1 MRVHK
6 ALLTG
11 ILCLFAPARSNPVKN
26 SWSIGQTVHTQG
38 GPVSGH
44 AASVAQNVSTYL
56 GIPYAKPPIGDL
68 RFAPPEGYFNHT
80 PIDGSKF
87 GHSCPQSNV
96 FGGSA
101 PPHTEGK
108 NLTAA
113 GLAAFADLTYGYAD
127 SSEDCLTLN
136 VWTKPQFGEKHK
148 AVLIWIYGG
157 GFTIGATSD
166 PIYDG
171 QYIADQEDVVV
182 VTINY
187 RVNIFGF
194 PGAPGYHKNLGIL
207 DQRLAIEWVRDNIRA
222 FGGDPKR
229 ISLFGQSAGGASIDL
244 YSYVYRNDP
253 IAAGLIMQSG
263 TSSIGTFTAA
273 TTADSWYTVTST
285 LGCGDNTTA
294 PATQMACMR
303 TKPTADITAAI
314 PLVNQAY
321 GSAFFWPTIDEEI
334 VFSDYTARLAAGKF
348 AKVPLLIGNTNYEAG
363 YHRTIASIF
372 DQYLSDA
379 EWEGFNLVSFTCPA
393 ASRSSGSV
401 AVGQPTFRYRYFA
414 DFPELALTT
423 YPDSGAYHASEVLP
437 LFDTVKSGSG
447 GGEESGDL
455 VRLGIYLRGAFG
467 MFARNPAE
475 GLVKYGWPK
484 YDVKG
489 ETLVRLGWENG
500 VGPNP
505 GKPEV
510 YDAGCP

>member
-1 MRVHK
+1 MRLPG

-11 ILCLFAPARSNPVKN
+11 ILCLSSPASSTPVGDHKRP
-26 SWSIGQTVHTQG
+26 WTIGQTVHTQG

-44 AASVAQNVSTYL
+44 AASSAHNVSTYL

-96 FGGSA
+96 FGGST
-101 PPHTEGK
+101 PPNTK

-113 GLAAFADLTYGYAD
+113 GLATLDDLTYGYAD

-136 VWTKPQFGEKHK
+136 VWTKPQFGERNK

-157 GFTIGATSD
+157 GYTIGESSD

-171 QYIADQEDVVV
+171 QYIADQEDVVL

-194 PGAPGYHKNLGIL
+194 PGAPGYRTNLGLL

-229 ISLFGQSAGGASIDL
+229 ISLFGQSAGGGSIDML
-244 YSYVYRNDP
+244 SYAYPDDP
-253 IAAGLIMQSG
+253 IAAGLVMESG
-263 TSSIGTFTAA
+263 TTAFGAFTAETSA
-273 TTADSWYTVTST
+273 ESWHTVTAA

-294 PATQMACMR
+294 PAAQMACMR
-303 TKPTADITAAI
+303 TKPTTAITAAI
-314 PLVNQAY
+314 PLVNQPY
-321 GSAFFWPTIDEEI
+321 GSAFFWPTVDEKI
-334 VFSDYTARLAAGKF
+334 VFSDYPARLAAGKF
-348 AKVPLLIGNTNYEAG
+348 AKLPLLIGNTDYEAG
-363 YHRTIASIF
+363 YHRTMAAVF
-372 DQYLSDA
+372 GLFLSEA
-379 EWEGFNLVSFTCPA
+379 EWDGFNLVSFTCPA
-393 ASRSSGSV
+393 ASRAAASV
-401 AVGQPTFRYRYFA
+401 AAGQPTFRYRYFG

-423 YPDSGAYHASEVLP
+423 KPPSRAYHASEVLP
-437 LFDTVKSGSG
+437 IFGTVESMGVEKV
-447 GGEESGDL
+447 SGDL
-455 VRLGIYLRGAFG
+455 VRLGIYLRGMMG
-467 MFARNPAE
+467 MFARDPKE

-484 YDVKG
+484 YSLEG

-505 GKPEV
+505 GAASV